1 MSIKVFIIDD
11 HKILVDSFT
20 DHFKYLKDIEVIG
33 FALSGCEAIETLN
46 PKEINVSPDIVL
58 QDIDLEDMTG
68 IECATALLKLNPD
81 LKIIGVSSY
90 TESVIV
96 KKLLKAGAKGYLS
109 KATDIENLETAI
121 RQVYSGE
128 SYIGDYISK
137 SLLAEETGD
146 KKGGRKP
153 IIPIISDREK
163 DVLLLIG
170 EEMNT
175 NEIAEKLFIS
185 ANTVMT
191 HRKNL
196 LLKFDVKNS
205 VGLVRK
211 ALEFGLIKD

>member
-1 MSIKVFIIDD
+1 MSIKVYLIDD
-11 HKILVDSFT
+11 HKILIDSFT
-20 DHFKYLKDIEVIG
+20 DHFKDIQDIEVIG
-33 FALSGCEAIETLN
+33 YSLSGCEAIEALN
-46 PKEINVSPDIVL
+46 PKEIKDSPDIVL

-68 IECATALLKLNPD
+68 IECATALLKINPD

-96 KKLLKAGAKGYLS
+96 KKLLKAGARGYIS

-121 RQVYSGE
+121 RQVYAGE
-128 SYIGDYISK
+128 NYIGDYISK

-146 KKGGRKP
+146 KKSGRKP

-163 DVLLLIG
+163 EVLELIA
-170 EEMNT
+170 EELNT
-175 NEIAEKLFIS
+175 KEIGEKLFIS

-191 HRKNL
+191 HRKSL

-211 ALEFGLIKD
+211 ALEFGLLSG